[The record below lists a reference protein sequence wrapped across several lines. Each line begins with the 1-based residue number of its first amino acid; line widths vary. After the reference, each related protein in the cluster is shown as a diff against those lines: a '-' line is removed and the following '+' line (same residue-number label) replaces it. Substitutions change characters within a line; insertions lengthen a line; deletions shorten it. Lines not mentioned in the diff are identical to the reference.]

1 MAKAQIKAKE
11 EGVLKEE
18 VSLPTGIKA
27 SDLTVEKRVELFT
40 KEFEKFNKETSETF
54 GIRLGVE
61 LNYAPQAIVPRLT
74 VIDLLQKKNEKE
86 NPATQ
91 EKPKA

>member
-1 MAKAQIKAKE
+1 MAKAKLKEKE
-11 EGVLKEE
+11 EIG
-18 VSLPTGIKA
+18 GIPVGMKA

-61 LNYAPQAIVPRLT
+61 LSYAPQAIVPKLT
-74 VIDLLQKKNEKE
+74 VIDLLKKKNETP
-86 NPATQ
+86 NQATQ
-91 EKPKA
+91 EKPAA

>member
-1 MAKAQIKAKE
+1 MKAKLKTKE
-11 EGVLKEE
+11 EGVAEK
-18 VSLPTGIKA
+18 LPAGMKA

-40 KEFEKFNKETSETF
+40 KEFEKFNKESADTF

-74 VIDLLQKKNEKE
+74 VIDLLAKKNETQ

-91 EKPKA
+91 EKPTA